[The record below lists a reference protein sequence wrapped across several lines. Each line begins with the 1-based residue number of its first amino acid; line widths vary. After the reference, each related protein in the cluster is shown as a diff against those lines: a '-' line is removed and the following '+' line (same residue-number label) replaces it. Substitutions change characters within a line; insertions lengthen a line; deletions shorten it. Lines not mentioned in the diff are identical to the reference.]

1 MAAKTSLPT
10 DWEFVKA
17 IDHIDFIRGQ
27 EPGSKHYNTKGHGQR
42 FIRVGNL
49 SGKREEAIFTDLS
62 NLSACNKSDILMS
75 FDGSPGIV
83 CRGFEGI
90 YSSGIR
96 KIILKN
102 TRFDRNF
109 TYYVLQSSIVQ
120 DLIAIHADA
129 GTTIK
134 HAGKSI
140 PLIRIPAPPISEQ
153 KKIAAILG
161 SVDDAIQVTQ
171 VVIDQTRR
179 VKQGLLQQLLTR
191 GIGHTRFKQTEIGEI
206 PESWEIRTLPEV
218 AEYQNGKSFP
228 SKDYCSSGVLLARPG
243 NLASDGF
250 VIWDDQHTTCL
261 PHHYWEECSAYRV
274 GPKEILMNLTAQ
286 SLEDQFLGRVCIT
299 PDENQCLLNQRIA
312 RITPKTIDFDYLFW
326 ALKGPHFRKH
336 VDMIPKGSKV
346 QHLYNGDL
354 ETAQLAIP
362 SDLEEQKQIASMLW
376 TVQDAVNKNENQL
389 SNFHLVKRGLM
400 QDLLTGRVRVNG
412 VKLGLYTSSN
422 QRI

>member
-1 MAAKTSLPT
+1 MVTKTSLPT

-120 DLIAIHADA
+120 DLIAIHAEA

-140 PLIRIPAPPISEQ
+140 PLIRIPAPPLSEQ
-153 KKIAAILG
+153 QKIAAILN
-161 SVDDAIQVTQ
+161 SVDDAIQATQ
-171 VVIDQTRR
+171 AVIDQTQR
-179 VKQGLLQQLLTR
+179 VKQGLLQHLLTH
-191 GIGHTRFKQTEIGEI
+191 GIGHTRFKQTEIGDI
-206 PESWEIRTLPEV
+206 PESWNIQKLRFLLSEPIK
-218 AEYQNGKSFP
+218 NGYSPICPKDPTGNWILNLSAVSP
-228 SKDYCSSGVLLARPG
+228 NGLNVKAVKPAPKNDLKVSKFLLHSGDFLVSRS
-243 NLASDGF
+243 N
-250 VIWDDQHTTCL
+250 TR
-261 PHHYWEECSAYRV
+261 ERV
-274 GPKEILMNLTAQ
+274 GFSIMYRGEIENCSYPDLLMRFRIDNRYILDEFLENYLTYSFALGFLQ
-286 SLEDQFLGRVCIT
+286 RAAAGTSASMVKINKKILESLPVLVPPI
-299 PDENQCLLNQRIA
+299 
-312 RITPKTIDFDYLFW
+312 
-326 ALKGPHFRKH
+326 
-336 VDMIPKGSKV
+336 
-346 QHLYNGDL
+346 
-354 ETAQLAIP
+354 
-362 SDLEEQKQIASMLW
+362 EEQRNISTHIQITKNSLKHL
-376 TVQDAVNKNENQL
+376 QDEL
-389 SNFHLVKRGLM
+389 LTFSNIKRGLM
-400 QDLLTGRVRVNG
+400 QDLLTGHVRVKPDEVN
-412 VKLGLYTSSN
+412 TT
-422 QRI
+422 

>member
-1 MAAKTSLPT
+1 MVTKTSLPT

-83 CRGFEGI
+83 RRGFEGI

-96 KIILKN
+96 KIIFKN

-134 HAGKSI
+134 HASKSI

-153 KKIAAILG
+153 KKIAAILS
-161 SVDDAIQVTQ
+161 SVDGAIQATQ
-171 VVIDQTRR
+171 AVIDQTRR
-179 VKQGLLQQLLTR
+179 VKQGLLQQLLTC

-206 PESWEIRTLPEV
+206 PEEWCIKTAKEVCSKISVGIVVKPTQYYESNGIKCFRSANVREGYIEDHNWVYISEEANNLNAKSKLHSGDVLIVRTGYPGTSCV
-218 AEYQNGKSFP
+218 VPQEYDGTNCIDIIF
-228 SKDYCSSGVLLARPG
+228 ARPKVG
-243 NLASDGF
+243 MILSQYLSCFINSSLGKKQVLYGQGGLAQKHF
-250 VIWDDQHTTCL
+250 NVN
-261 PHHYWEECSAYRV
+261 A
-274 GPKEILMNLTAQ
+274 
-286 SLEDQFLGRVCIT
+286 
-299 PDENQCLLNQRIA
+299 LNQMKIV
-312 RITPKTIDFDYLFW
+312 L
-326 ALKGPHFRKH
+326 
-336 VDMIPKGSKV
+336 
-346 QHLYNGDL
+346 
-354 ETAQLAIP
+354 P
-362 SDLEEQKQIASMLW
+362 SIYEQKKITTILTNMDNVLNIELDKMVQI
-376 TVQDAVNKNENQL
+376 QKI
-389 SNFHLVKRGLM
+389 KRGLM
-400 QDLLTGRVRVNG
+400 QDLLTGRVRV
-412 VKLGLYTSSN
+412 KLDEMNTT
-422 QRI
+422 